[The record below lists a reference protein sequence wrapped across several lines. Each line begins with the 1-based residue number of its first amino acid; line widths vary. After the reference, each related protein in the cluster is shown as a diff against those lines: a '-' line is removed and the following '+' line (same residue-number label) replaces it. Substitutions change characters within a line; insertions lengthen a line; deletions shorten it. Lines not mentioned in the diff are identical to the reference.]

1 MTTKSVVC
9 FDIGIKNLA
18 FCQLAFTEAT
28 KQYELIGW
36 DNVNLLATDADAV
49 PVKSCFGCKSKA
61 TYEGGSCK
69 RHCVKKPFQ
78 DLSGNILQ
86 KFPSVA
92 VLREILLQ
100 KEPTIKKSLQRT
112 ELIEV
117 LRKYYALPV
126 QHEKKQKVAQV
137 DLCYLHDCMRKFVLA
152 NSEAWKNATEIC
164 LENQPAFKN
173 PQMKSVQMLLF
184 ATIRDVLQP
193 TPPPIR
199 LVHASMKVKG
209 ATTGD
214 AGYDERKKGS
224 KDRVK
229 ELIGK
234 VIDPKVLV
242 NKYNTVTKKDDMA
255 DAFCMAVDA
264 LKRS

>member
-1 MTTKSVVC
+1 MTTNSVVC

-18 FCQLAFTEAT
+18 FCQLALNVDT
-28 KQYELIGW
+28 KQYELVGW
-36 DNVNLLATDADAV
+36 DNVNLLATELDSS
-49 PVKSCFGCKSKA
+49 PPKSCFGCKSKA

-78 DLSGNILQ
+78 DLSGNILT
-86 KFPSVA
+86 KFPSVT

-100 KEPTIKKSLQRT
+100 KEPTVKKSLQKQ
-112 ELIEV
+112 ELIDA
-117 LRKYYALPV
+117 LRKYYALPLQV
-126 QHEKKQKVAQV
+126 VKKEKVAQV
-137 DLCYLHDCMRKFVLA
+137 NLCYLHDCIRKFVGA
-152 NSEAWKNATEIC
+152 HTVSWGSATEIC

-184 ATIRDVLQP
+184 ATIRDMLQP
-193 TPPPIR
+193 TPPPLR

-209 ATTGD
+209 ATVGD
-214 AGYDERKKGS
+214 TGYDERKKGS
-224 KDRVK
+224 KERVK
-229 ELIGK
+229 TLSAK
-234 VIDPKVLV
+234 VLDPKGLF

-264 LKRS
+264 LGR

>member
-1 MTTKSVVC
+1 MTTNSVVC

-18 FCQLAFTEAT
+18 FCQLALNTTT

-36 DNVNLLATDADAV
+36 DNVNLLATELDSTPA
-49 PVKSCFGCKSKA
+49 KSCFGCKSKA

-69 RHCVKKPFQ
+69 RHCVKTPFQ
-78 DLSGNILQ
+78 DLSGNILT
-86 KFPSVA
+86 KFPSVT

-100 KEPTIKKSLQRT
+100 KEPTIKKSLQKQ
-112 ELIEV
+112 ELIDA
-117 LRKYYALPV
+117 LRKYYALPLQV
-126 QHEKKQKVAQV
+126 IKKTKVAQV
-137 DLCYLHDCMRKFVLA
+137 NLCYLHDCIRKFVGA
-152 NSEAWKNATEIC
+152 NAVAWKEAAEIC

-184 ATIRDVLQP
+184 ATIRDMLQP
-193 TPPPIR
+193 VPPPLR

-209 ATTGD
+209 ATVGD
-214 AGYDERKKGS
+214 TGYDERKKGS
-224 KDRVK
+224 KERVK
-229 ELIGK
+229 TLASK
-234 VIDPKVLV
+234 VLDPKNLF

-264 LKRS
+264 LAR